1 MGEDPGPQ
9 VEPVRA
15 VLPVWGR
22 PRDRRVRGGGEAWA
36 GFRRVPRDLNG
47 HECLAG
53 SQKLRL
59 PGPEVENLVREDQ
72 VGRAPRAQG
81 VYKPRT
87 REEKKPDKKPA
98 VTQVAA
104 PGRGTVIFV
113 ENLPPD
119 LTDSEPFKLLF
130 EQYPGF
136 TDVRLIAQR
145 RVAFVEFTEQR
156 QAEDAINGLQGFMFA
171 PGYQLKL
178 SYAK

>member
-1 MGEDPGPQ
+1 MGATNALRGLKNFDF
-9 VEPVRA
+9 
-15 VLPVWGR
+15 LGR
-22 PRDRRVRGGGEAWA
+22 
-36 GFRRVPRDLNG
+36 
-47 HECLAG
+47 
-53 SQKLRL
+53 KLRISYAKTKSDAL
-59 PGPEVENLVREDQ
+59 
-72 VGRAPRAQG
+72 ARAQG